1 MNYLSHAR
9 NHLGRPY
16 ALAGTGAPD
25 WMRVSDRRAR
35 VVVEDLPLPTRDDDS
50 DEAEL
55 IRGMHRHFVDDKWF
69 HQTKVFR
76 GLMRT
81 MRDRLRERHGY
92 PRGLRPVFR
101 AHILIEVLLDAHLI
115 QQRPDVVDRY
125 YDELGAVDPEL
136 VATTINTHATR
147 PNNGLAA
154 FIRGYRTYQFLRSY
168 VDDAEVVKRLDQ
180 VGGRVGLPRL
190 PRGFVDDVTWARR
203 LVSRNAEALLEPPPH
218 VTADL
223 QWRHDPRTTDA

>member
-9 NHLGRPY
+9 NHLDRPY

-35 VVVEDLPLPTRDDDS
+35 LTAQDLPTLDAEDRS

-55 IRGMHRHFVDDKWF
+55 IRGMHRHFIDDKWF

-76 GLMRT
+76 RLMRE

-101 AHILIEVLLDAHLI
+101 AHILIEILLDAYLI
-115 QQRPDVVDRY
+115 AQDPDAIDRY
-125 YDELGAVDPEL
+125 YDGLGSVDPDL
-136 VATTINTHATR
+136 VANTINAHATR
-147 PNNGLAA
+147 PNVKLAT

-168 VDDAEVVKRLDQ
+168 VDDGEVVKRLNQ
-180 VGGRVGLPRL
+180 VGRRVGLPRL
-190 PRGFVDDVTWARR
+190 PQGFVDDVTWARG
-203 LVSRNAEALLEPPPH
+203 LVFEHAEALLEAPKDVPA
-218 VTADL
+218 VL
-223 QWRHDPRTTDA
+223 R